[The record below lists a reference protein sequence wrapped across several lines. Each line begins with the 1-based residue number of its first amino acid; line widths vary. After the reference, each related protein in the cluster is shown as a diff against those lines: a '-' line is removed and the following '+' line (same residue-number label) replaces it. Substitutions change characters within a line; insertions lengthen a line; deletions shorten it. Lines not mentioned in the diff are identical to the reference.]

1 MVAIACTGYE
11 LGSAREEVPGICYPR
26 SKNFRQ
32 SRKGSE
38 FSQHGNSEF
47 SQHGNF
53 APNVFF
59 PRRVRGR
66 PICLPAMAPSVAAR
80 AGFWIEFFPSGLQL
94 VSLPAYLELGILGTF
109 ATRVGKPKS
118 FPAGCFPLPR
128 SREAIEF
135 IRMGPRGHHSKEQ
148 NGTEKNCPERA
159 GFQFEEL
166 KREMRNGDGKFF
178 PGSSA

>member
-1 MVAIACTGYE
+1 M
-11 LGSAREEVPGICYPR
+11 SSSRE
-26 SKNFRQ
+26 
-32 SRKGSE
+32 GSE
-38 FSQHGNSEF
+38 VVRF
-47 SQHGNF
+47 
-53 APNVFF
+53 VFLLW
-59 PRRVRGR
+59 P
-66 PICLPAMAPSVAAR
+66 PALQPVPAS
-80 AGFWIEFFPSGLQL
+80 GLSFFPSGLQL

-135 IRMGPRGHHSKEQ
+135 IRMGPRGHHLKEQ

-159 GFQFEEL
+159 GFQAEEL